1 MRVYISVDMEG
12 VAGVVHRDQTGR
24 EGKDYEQARK
34 LMTNEANAA
43 IQGALEAGA
52 RDIVVNDSHGTM
64 RNIDPEL
71 LRKEAKLISGSP
83 KRLGMM
89 EGIDSRFQAA
99 IFIGYHT
106 RSGSEGILNHTYNGR
121 VVSKVKIN
129 NQEFGEFG
137 INALIAGE
145 YGVPAVFVSGCN
157 LLVEEAKKHIQNI
170 HSAQVKHTINRV
182 TTESLHPDMACELI
196 KNGVIQALQH
206 NEIVKPYKL
215 TNRNYDFEL
224 YFTNTLLADVAE
236 TLPLVQRKDPLCIS
250 YRVDNI
256 IEGYLILRSLIMMA
270 NNYV

>member
-24 EGKDYEQARK
+24 EGKDYERARK

-43 IQGALEAGA
+43 IQGAVQAKA
-52 RDIVVNDSHGTM
+52 KDIIVNDSHGTM
-64 RNIDPEL
+64 RNIFPEL

-106 RSGSEGILNHTYNGR
+106 RSGSRGILNHTYNGR

-129 NQEFGEFG
+129 NCDFGEFG

-145 YGVPAVFVSGCN
+145 YGVPVVFVSGCN
-157 LLVEEAKKHIQNI
+157 FLVEEAKTHIQNI
-170 HSAQVKHTINRV
+170 QSAQVKHTINGV
-182 TTESLHPDMACELI
+182 AAENLHPDMACELI
-196 KNGVIQALQH
+196 EKGVRQALQH
-206 NEIVKPYKL
+206 NEMGQPYQLKQKD
-215 TNRNYDFEL
+215 NDFEL
-224 YFTNTLLADVAE
+224 YFANTLFADVAE
-236 TLPLVQRKDPLCIS
+236 TLPIVQRNGPLS
-250 YRVDNI
+250 VRYKVNHI
-256 IEGYLILRSLIMMA
+256 IEGYLILRSVILMA